1 MFKKC
6 PLSELLLYQKEK
18 ILAGKFLTV
27 NGDDLYSN
35 SPYLLKNYRYEN
47 FPNEKLKKSGYNNFF
62 RKGDVLFL
70 TIRANR
76 KIWLADQDGICNSS
90 IKVIIP
96 NQEIAYSKYLIIV
109 LLSENI
115 TN

>member
-47 FPNEKLKKSGYNNFF
+47 FPDEKLKKSGYNRFF
-62 RKGDVLFL
+62 QKRDILLFTWTL
-70 TIRANR
+70 FS
-76 KIWLADQDGICNSS
+76 L
-90 IKVIIP
+90 
-96 NQEIAYSKYLIIV
+96 
-109 LLSENI
+109 
-115 TN
+115 